1 MTNNDLQYITQK
13 TEKRSTST
21 NPTKKQ
27 IIMLSFAK
35 QISQLCIIYSPILI
49 VFNQFVKFL

>member
-27 IIMLSFAK
+27 SIMLSFAK

-49 VFNQFVKFL
+49 MFNQFVKFL